1 MGRVIRVVVVEELA
15 LIRQGIQL
23 ILETDPAIRVIDEA
37 TIGGGALDIIERQRP
52 DVVVIDGV
60 SPVHLQSL
68 KSRAPETRVLFLSQ
82 CRDEPFVAAM
92 VRAGVDGYLLKTCA
106 SADLVRAV
114 RVLAEGKQPLPL
126 IDRHLRVTARQRR
139 EAVELLSEREREILA
154 LVAEGHTSKGIARKL
169 QLSPRTVGNHRARII
184 AKLRVDNCVQATAQ
198 AFQLGLIDLA
208 HGASL
213 MAS

>member
-1 MGRVIRVVVVEELA
+1 MGRVVRVVVVEELA
-15 LIRQGIQL
+15 LVRQGIRL
-23 ILETDPAIRVIDEA
+23 ILETDPAIRVVDEVESSA
-37 TIGGGALDIIERQRP
+37 NALDVIERQQP
-52 DVVVIDGV
+52 NVAIVDGV

-68 KSRAPETRVLFLSQ
+68 KSRAPETRVLLLSQ

-92 VRAGVDGYLLKTCA
+92 VRAGVDGYLLKTCT
-106 SADLVRAV
+106 STDLIRAV
-114 RVLAEGKQPLPL
+114 RVLGEGKQPMPL

-198 AFQLGLIDLA
+198 AFQLGLIDLS
-208 HGASL
+208 HTPSLIAS
-213 MAS
+213 

>member
-1 MGRVIRVVVVEELA
+1 MGRTVRVVVIEELA
-15 LIRQGIQL
+15 LVRQGIRL
-23 ILETDPAIRVIDEA
+23 ILETDPVIRVVDEVESGA
-37 TIGGGALDIIERQRP
+37 NALDVIERQQP
-52 DVVVIDGV
+52 TVAVVDGV

-68 KSRAPETRVLFLSQ
+68 KSRAPETRVLLLSQ

-92 VRAGVDGYLLKTCA
+92 VRAGVDGYLLKSCSST
-106 SADLVRAV
+106 DLIRAV
-114 RVLAEGKQPLPL
+114 RVLGEGKHAGPL

-198 AFQLGLIDLA
+198 AFQLGLIDLSP
-208 HGASL
+208 GASL
-213 MAS
+213 IAS

>member
-1 MGRVIRVVVVEELA
+1 MGRTVRVVVVEELA
-15 LIRQGIQL
+15 LVRQGIRL
-23 ILETDPAIRVIDEA
+23 ILETDPVIRVVDEVES
-37 TIGGGALDIIERQRP
+37 GANALEVIERQQP
-52 DVVVIDGV
+52 TVAIVDGV

-68 KSRAPETRVLFLSQ
+68 KIRAPETRVLLLSQ

-92 VRAGVDGYLLKTCA
+92 VRAGVDGYLLKSCSST
-106 SADLVRAV
+106 DLIRAV
-114 RVLAEGKQPLPL
+114 RVLGEGKQVGPL

-184 AKLRVDNCVQATAQ
+184 AKLRVDNCVQATTQ

-208 HGASL
+208 PSASL
-213 MAS
+213 IAS